1 MVIVVRIFYITL
13 SRHQT
18 THAIRDVQAG
28 KNILQRFEGR
38 YYGKV
43 VRGIKTQGTYHPAF
57 VVQYLLSLR
66 ENSYAGSAK
75 ANKSIESFFRSIH
88 HRPASS

>member
-18 THAIRDVQAG
+18 THTIRDLQAG
-28 KNILQRFEGR
+28 KNILQRFERR

-43 VRGIKTQGTYHPAF
+43 GRGIKTQGTNQP
-57 VVQYLLSLR
+57 VLVQYLLSLH
-66 ENSYAGSAK
+66 EDLNAGFVK